1 MKSRNYKIKTKLSS
15 AFTSLSSYLILLVQY
30 VPATGIWFG
39 IMSIPL
45 VTYISFFFQNPN
57 ILLNDVQFLTRSYGF
72 YVVIFGLIFF
82 IYTVVY
88 QLTHRK
94 QLMRTGPYKY
104 IRHPQYVAFIIMT
117 LGMTLVAFQTS
128 PIFDFILYNV
138 EGHTIL
144 FLIWIGEVL
153 AYIILGKIEELALK
167 AKYGDKFLEY
177 ANEVSFMI
185 PFFKINRV
193 NLNKK

>member
-15 AFTSLSSYLILLVQY
+15 TFTSVSSYIILLVQY

-45 VTYISFFFQNPN
+45 ATYITFFFQDPN
-57 ILLNDVQFLTRSYGF
+57 ILFNDIQFLTRSYGF

-128 PIFDFILYNV
+128 PIFDFIVYNV

-153 AYIILGKIEELALK
+153 AYIILGKIEELSLK

-177 ANEVSFMI
+177 VNKVSFMI
-185 PFFKINRV
+185 PFFKINKI

>member
-1 MKSRNYKIKTKLSS
+1 MKSRNYKIKAKLSS
-15 AFTSLSSYLILLVQY
+15 TFTSLSSYLILLVQY

-45 VTYISFFFQNPN
+45 VTYITFFFQDPN
-57 ILLNDVQFLTRSYGF
+57 ILFNDIQFLTRSYGF

-153 AYIILGKIEELALK
+153 AYIILGKIEELSLK

-185 PFFKINRV
+185 PFFKLNKI

>member
-1 MKSRNYKIKTKLSS
+1 MKSRNYKIKAKLSS

-45 VTYISFFFQNPN
+45 VTYITFFFQDPN
-57 ILLNDVQFLTRSYGF
+57 ILFNDIQFLTRSYGF

-153 AYIILGKIEELALK
+153 AYIILGKIEELSLK

-177 ANEVSFMI
+177 ANKVSFMI
-185 PFFKINRV
+185 PFFKLNKI

>member
-15 AFTSLSSYLILLVQY
+15 AFTSLSSYFILLVQY

-45 VTYISFFFQNPN
+45 ATYITFFFQDPN
-57 ILLNDVQFLTRSYGF
+57 ILFNDIQFLTRSYGF

-153 AYIILGKIEELALK
+153 AYIILGKIEELSLK
-167 AKYGDKFLEY
+167 AKYGDDFLEY
-177 ANEVSFMI
+177 ANDVSFMI
-185 PFFKINRV
+185 PFLKI
-193 NLNKK
+193 K